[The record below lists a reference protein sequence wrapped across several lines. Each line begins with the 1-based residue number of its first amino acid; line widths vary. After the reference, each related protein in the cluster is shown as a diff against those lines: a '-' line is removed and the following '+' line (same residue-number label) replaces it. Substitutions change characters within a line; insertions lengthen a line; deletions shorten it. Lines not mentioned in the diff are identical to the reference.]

1 MPVPAIDPVPPIQG
15 QQVVN
20 LSNLANG
27 ALTTV
32 SESAAGDLAVF
43 STAVSWRPEVDVA
56 TGLGRPL
63 QPGDQLS
70 VVSSLCEDAKV
81 SFPEARPCQRLDAPR
96 IATPLVGDN
105 FVTVTKAVPGARIL
119 VYDAALNEIGDGSGA
134 QVGLTRAIV
143 LGDILTVIQKLGRC
157 TSSSAY
163 QTGVVCA
170 SAQTCG

>member
-1 MPVPAIDPVPPIQG
+1 LIAPVPPIAG

-32 SESAAGDLAVF
+32 SESSAGDPAVF
-43 STAVSWRPEVDVA
+43 STAVGWKLEVDVA

-63 QPGDQLS
+63 QPGDELS
-70 VVSSLCEDAKV
+70 VISSLCEDAKV
-81 SFPEARPCQRLDAPR
+81 SIPEVRPCEQLDAPR
-96 IATPLVGDN
+96 IATPLVEQT
-105 FVTVTKAVPGARIL
+105 FVTVVDAMPGARTL
-119 VYDAALNEIGDGSGA
+119 VYDAAMNEIGDASGV

-143 LGDILTVIQKLGRC
+143 LDDILTVIQKVGNC
-157 TSSSAY
+157 TSANAY

-170 SAQTCG
+170 SQEECG